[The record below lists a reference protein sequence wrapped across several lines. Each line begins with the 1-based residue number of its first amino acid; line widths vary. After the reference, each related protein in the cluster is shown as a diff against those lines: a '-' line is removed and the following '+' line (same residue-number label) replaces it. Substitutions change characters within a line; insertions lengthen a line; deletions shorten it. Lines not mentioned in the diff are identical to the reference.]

1 MAWDDSKTA
10 EMADEVARLYQLIG
24 VFENELVARLEMM
37 EKQLEEHRQLLQQ
50 LRDAQQR
57 HGQQTEMHLVAIRA
71 KLVRGTHG
79 TQ

>member
-10 EMADEVARLYQLIG
+10 ELADEVARLYQLIG

-50 LRDAQQR
+50 LRDSQNKHSQV
-57 HGQQTEMHLVAIRA
+57 TETHLVALRA
-71 KLVRGTHG
+71 KLARLGYAT
-79 TQ
+79 

>member
-10 EMADEVARLYQLIG
+10 ELADEVARLYQLIG

-50 LRDAQQR
+50 LRDSQNR
-57 HGQQTEMHLVAIRA
+57 HSQTTEMHLVALRS
-71 KLVRGTHG
+71 KLMRVGHG
-79 TQ
+79 S